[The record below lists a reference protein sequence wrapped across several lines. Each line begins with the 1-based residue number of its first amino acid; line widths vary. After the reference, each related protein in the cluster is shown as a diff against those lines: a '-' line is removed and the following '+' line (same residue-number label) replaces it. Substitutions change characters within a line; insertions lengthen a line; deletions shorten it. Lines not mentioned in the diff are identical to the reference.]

1 MTCAKLFLSLDI
13 NLKLN
18 IGSTGVFISTQSMRL
33 FIPAASMTMIVFV
46 CSASTT
52 RGLSMASVGLRWR
65 WSSLSRPTRALN
77 YYSQFSRRSS
87 ASTTSTTFL
96 RQIMASLTSSSAC
109 FVAPDGATAD
119 MVSSTAKLSTSL
131 THHTAENNI
140 NDDIDESAKIQQIA
154 YESLSITGSL
164 PRPATFAGIPYL
176 DTYILD
182 CNNPTTT
189 KSHRVI
195 FVLGGPGAGKGT
207 QSERIVNMYKCVH
220 LSVGELLR
228 QGAQDDSY
236 EYANLIRETLIA
248 GNIVPVEL
256 SLGLLRTA
264 MDKAVASTSC
274 TTTNDKEEEND
285 GSKKYYGSRIFL
297 IDGFP
302 RNYDNVKGW
311 VSCMTNQAS
320 VLGALVYDCPI
331 DELERRVLSRA
342 ETSGRSDDNL
352 ISARK
357 RFSTFRRETVPVV
370 LALERVQKL
379 QADENGNG
387 SSQLNVVNI
396 NASGSVDEV
405 WEATCTAMDNY
416 VKNDILTAN
425 SNLLRAIDEGDVAIV
440 AKLSDEDELLEGVDP
455 LFSKQTPEKIVTR
468 SISNGRIDIVDGI
481 KSIVSY
487 DRILGGGMKVRE
499 TRIWEHGPSGWKCIG
514 VTRV

>member
-1 MTCAKLFLSLDI
+1 M
-13 NLKLN
+13 
-18 IGSTGVFISTQSMRL
+18 
-33 FIPAASMTMIVFV
+33 
-46 CSASTT
+46 
-52 RGLSMASVGLRWR
+52 
-65 WSSLSRPTRALN
+65 
-77 YYSQFSRRSS
+77 
-87 ASTTSTTFL
+87 
-96 RQIMASLTSSSAC
+96 
-109 FVAPDGATAD
+109 
-119 MVSSTAKLSTSL
+119 
-131 THHTAENNI
+131 ENNNN
-140 NDDIDESAKIQQIA
+140 NDDDNDESAKIQQIA

-164 PRPATFAGIPYL
+164 PSPSNFAGIAYL
-176 DTYILD
+176 DTSILD
-182 CNNPTTT
+182 NNINPTTT

-207 QSERIVNMYKCVH
+207 QSERIVERYKCVH

-228 QGAQDDSY
+228 QGAQDDTY

-256 SLGLLRTA
+256 SLGLLRIA
-264 MDKAVASTSC
+264 MDRAAASTSC
-274 TTTNDKEEEND
+274 TTTNDKEEEYD
-285 GSKKYYGSRIFL
+285 GGKKYYGSRIFL

-302 RNYDNVKGW
+302 RNYDNVNGW
-311 VSCMTNQAS
+311 VSCMTKQAS
-320 VLGALVYDCPI
+320 VLGALVYDCPME
-331 DELERRVLSRA
+331 ELERRILSRA

-357 RFSTFRRETVPVV
+357 RFDTFRRETKPVV

-387 SSQLNVVNI
+387 GSQLNVVNI
-396 NASGSVDEV
+396 DASGSVDDV
-405 WEATCTAMDNY
+405 WEATRTAMDDY

-425 SNLLRAIDEGDVAIV
+425 SNLLCAIDEGDVAMV
-440 AKLSDEDELLEGVDP
+440 KQLSNEDELLESVDP
-455 LFSKQTPEKIVTR
+455 LFKETTNKIAT

-499 TRIWEHGPSGWKCIG
+499 TRIWEHGSSGWKCIG

>member
-1 MTCAKLFLSLDI
+1 M
-13 NLKLN
+13 
-18 IGSTGVFISTQSMRL
+18 
-33 FIPAASMTMIVFV
+33 
-46 CSASTT
+46 
-52 RGLSMASVGLRWR
+52 
-65 WSSLSRPTRALN
+65 
-77 YYSQFSRRSS
+77 
-87 ASTTSTTFL
+87 
-96 RQIMASLTSSSAC
+96 
-109 FVAPDGATAD
+109 
-119 MVSSTAKLSTSL
+119 
-131 THHTAENNI
+131 ENNNN
-140 NDDIDESAKIQQIA
+140 NDDDDNDESAKIQQIA

-164 PRPATFAGIPYL
+164 PSPSNFAGITYL
-176 DTYILD
+176 DTSILD
-182 CNNPTTT
+182 NNINRTTT
-189 KSHRVI
+189 KSHRVV

-207 QSERIVNMYKCVH
+207 QSERIVERYKCVH

-228 QGAQDDSY
+228 QGAQDDTY

-256 SLGLLRTA
+256 SLGLLRIA

-274 TTTNDKEEEND
+274 TTTNDKEEEYD
-285 GSKKYYGSRIFL
+285 VGTKYYGSRIFL

-302 RNYDNVKGW
+302 RNYDNVNGW
-311 VSCMTNQAS
+311 VSCMTKQAS
-320 VLGALVYDCPI
+320 VLGALVYDCPME
-331 DELERRVLSRA
+331 ELERRILSRA

-357 RFSTFRRETVPVV
+357 RFDTFRRETKPVV
-370 LALERVQKL
+370 LALEHVQKL

-396 NASGSVDEV
+396 DASGSVDDV
-405 WEATCTAMDNY
+405 WEATRTAMDDY

-425 SNLLRAIDEGDVAIV
+425 SNLLRAIDEGDVAMI
-440 AKLSDEDELLEGVDP
+440 KQLSNEDELLESVDP
-455 LFSKQTPEKIVTR
+455 LFKETTNKTAT

-499 TRIWEHGPSGWKCIG
+499 TRIWEHGSSGWKCIG